1 MIQRKA
7 IYPVSLRRLGGG
19 IRRFSC
25 GTSCFGVRTGWER
38 DDCFRFASD
47 DQRAFRGIAGFCA
60 EVLNAGLV
68 FVAEVIKAQAVFF
81 FVHDGAQFL
90 LELLAL
96 RGVDQTFKD
105 GVLHALAVV
114 HALLRDLTQAFP
126 AADVLGIDVIGDEHH
141 HTRHLISTKTAGM
154 RPDRPTDTAPAAA
167 PARMAQGP
175 TQAFPLNTDA

>member
-1 MIQRKA
+1 M
-7 IYPVSLRRLGGG
+7 L
-19 IRRFSC
+19 
-25 GTSCFGVRTGWER
+25 
-38 DDCFRFASD
+38 D
-47 DQRAFRGIAGFCA
+47 
-60 EVLNAGLV
+60 AGLV
-68 FVAEVIKAQAVFF
+68 FVAEIVKTQAVPF
-81 FVHDGAQFL
+81 FVHDGAKLVLQL
-90 LELLAL
+90 LTLC
-96 RGVDQTFKD
+96 GVEQAFED

-126 AADVLGIDVIGDEHH
+126 AAGVLGIDVIGDEHH